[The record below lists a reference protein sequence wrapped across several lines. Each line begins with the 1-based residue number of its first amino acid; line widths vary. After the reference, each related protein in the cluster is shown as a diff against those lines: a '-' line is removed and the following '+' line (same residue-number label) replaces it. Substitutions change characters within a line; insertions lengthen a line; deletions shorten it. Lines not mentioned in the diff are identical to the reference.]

1 MSQANKFDV
10 DIKKSMRILISQ
22 LRAAS
27 MAYAEDG
34 ESFMTDQE
42 YDRSFRVLKTLEEEY
57 QVAYTDSPTQKLKMN
72 AASALPTVM
81 YYPGWYS
88 RKEFETV
95 TEMDQTAALK
105 QHQIVLSWMMD
116 GVPLI
121 AKYDKGELFQIIL
134 ADDGF
139 SMGKEVT
146 HLMGLFR
153 NLPLRIPVKTEV
165 EVRGIG
171 LFSWDE
177 YKTINIKNGDLYN
190 TPKEMAED
198 TLLTLDPKMVA
209 DRSMLFMAYE
219 EHSKLSVRY
228 DRFVKAMLLAE
239 WGFDFSEFTQFL
251 WSTGNKQRLTSHGAE
266 KDFLVCD
273 SSGIPI
279 SITRSDTISNALTLF
294 DSKNCPYPVS
304 GVAIDILNIE
314 ESKRLGV
321 SGDVYNGLYLV
332 RLDQLDEFA
341 HRGNSQIQ
349 QSGSYRASL
358 QGLEQHITSTGMYAV
373 ELQVNYN
380 PWKPNKIMIH
390 DPEVLDSLKLGT
402 KDILELQ
409 KIGQGPVTV
418 IQNTTPSNR
427 SFQPVNCPYCGK
439 RLVKKNIGQIRA
451 LFCETP
457 VCRKIS
463 FGIHFCS
470 SYAANI
476 KVSPSILKS
485 LYLNGI
491 IASPVDLYTKVK
503 DHREEILQAVSGI
516 DEQQYQELVDEIEKS
531 RDMSMGRFLVCL
543 GIPLMSPFNAKKLE
557 TAFHGSIQDFAA
569 AVEKHD
575 SFVKRGGVS
584 ETLSKNIHDWFDD
597 IEHIIYFGALRPVIH
612 VNPSQTTSAQTL
624 SGKTIVITGTLKN
637 YTRAE
642 AERLIRQ
649 NGGIAVNTVTRKT
662 DFLVVASS
670 PGETKINRAK
680 QLGTRILTEQQ
691 FLSMIV

>member
-10 DIKKSMRILISQ
+10 DIKNSMRYLISQ
-22 LRAAS
+22 LRAAN

-42 YDRSFRVLKTLEEEY
+42 YDRSFRLLKKLEEEH
-57 QVAYTDSPTQKLKMN
+57 QVAYTDSPTQKLKMG
-72 AASALPTVM
+72 AVSELPTVM
-81 YYPGWYS
+81 YYPGWYA
-88 RKEFETV
+88 RKEFKTAS
-95 TEMDQTAALK
+95 EMDQAAALK

-121 AKYDKGELFQIIL
+121 AKYDKGELLQIIL
-134 ADDGF
+134 VEDGF
-139 SMGKEVT
+139 STGKEIT

-153 NLPLRIPVKTEV
+153 NLPLRIPAKTEV

-171 LFSWDE
+171 VFSWDE

-198 TLLTLDPKMVA
+198 TLLTLDPQIVA

-239 WGFDFSEFTQFL
+239 WGFDFPEFTQFL
-251 WSTGNKQRLTSHGAE
+251 WGTGNTQRLTSRGAE

-273 SSGIPI
+273 SSGAPI
-279 SITRSDTISNALTLF
+279 SITRSDTISDALTLF
-294 DSKNCPYPVS
+294 DFKNCPYPVS
-304 GVAIDILNIE
+304 GVALDLDLE
-314 ESKRLGV
+314 EGKKLGV
-321 SGDVYNGLYLV
+321 SGFVHNDSFLV
-332 RLDQLDEFA
+332 RLDQLDEFS
-341 HRGNSQIQ
+341 HRSSPQAQ
-349 QSGSYRASL
+349 QSGTYRASL
-358 QGLEQHITSTGMYAV
+358 QGLEQLITGTGMYAV

-390 DPEVLDSLKLGT
+390 DPEILDSLKLGM
-402 KDILELQ
+402 KDTLEIQ
-409 KIGQGPVTV
+409 KTGQGPVTV

-451 LFCETP
+451 LFCENP
-457 VCRKIS
+457 ACRKIS

-476 KVSPSILKS
+476 KVAPSILKS

-503 DHREEILQAVSGI
+503 DHREEILQVVSGI

-531 RDMSMGRFLVCL
+531 RDMSMGRYLVCL

-557 TAFHGSIQDFAA
+557 SAFHGSIQSFAA
-569 AVEKHD
+569 AVEGHV
-575 SFVKRGGVS
+575 SFVKQGGVS

-597 IEHIIYFGALRPVIH
+597 IDHIIYFGALRSVIH
-612 VNPSQTTSAQTL
+612 LNPSQTTSAQTL
-624 SGKTIVITGTLKN
+624 SGKTIVITGTLRN
-637 YTRAE
+637 YTRDE
-642 AERLIRQ
+642 AEQLIRQ
-649 NGGIAVNTVTRKT
+649 NGGIAANTVTKKT
-662 DFLVVASS
+662 DFLVVASK
-670 PGETKINRAK
+670 PGDTKINRAK